1 MPSIGENL
9 QPFNGLHTSWTKNI
23 KTDLMYRQTFN
34 SNNADEISLKEKK
47 NKQLGLSDMN
57 GRCVLIHMKGDLP
70 FVKVC
75 EN

>member
-1 MPSIGENL
+1 
-9 QPFNGLHTSWTKNI
+9 
-23 KTDLMYRQTFN
+23 MYRQTFN

-70 FVKVC
+70 LSNSVKIQFLKTC
-75 EN
+75 YGGLYIYCTRLQGIG